1 MGGISKIGV
10 AAVVAIAAIAISAPA
25 RALVVYDSLPSDS
38 GSGYNPDHVISQ
50 GYDCCQLTEIGDEI
64 TLAGSSLSLTG
75 ATISLDTWAPATITG
90 YTVPVTLNIYS
101 DTTVGNPTLI
111 SSVTTN
117 VNVPQNNNT
126 GHGTAF
132 NVNFNLGGVLVPNT
146 IMYGITIGASTDGNN
161 DQDSMNV
168 GLWDYNSGDGL
179 DYDGATIP
187 VGTDVSTV
195 PSGDGQPRRLTGPTT
210 LMLQ

>member
-90 YTVPVTLNIYS
+90 YTVPVNSQYLQRHDRGQS
-101 DTTVGNPTLI
+101 HP
-111 SSVTTN
+111 
-117 VNVPQNNNT
+117 
-126 GHGTAF
+126 
-132 NVNFNLGGVLVPNT
+132 
-146 IMYGITIGASTDGNN
+146 
-161 DQDSMNV
+161 DQFRD
-168 GLWDYNSGDGL
+168 DECEC
-179 DYDGATIP
+179 AAK
-187 VGTDVSTV
+187 
-195 PSGDGQPRRLTGPTT
+195 Q
-210 LMLQ
+210 

>member
-1 MGGISKIGV
+1 M
-10 AAVVAIAAIAISAPA
+10 
-25 RALVVYDSLPSDS
+25 
-38 GSGYNPDHVISQ
+38 
-50 GYDCCQLTEIGDEI
+50 
-64 TLAGSSLSLTG
+64 
-75 ATISLDTWAPATITG
+75 
-90 YTVPVTLNIYS
+90 
-101 DTTVGNPTLI
+101 GNPTLI

-146 IMYGITIGASTDGNN
+146 IMYEITIGASTDGNN

-187 VGTDVSTV
+187 VGTDGARV